1 MGVGRQGLKIS
12 GNLILQLEQR
22 QMSLGEGTALE
33 LRAWFRLFTKKLA
46 STCTASP
53 GREARPLTK
62 RRFSSSLGFTPPQQ
76 SVLLFP
82 CHGPDQR
89 VDRSF
94 GETASSRCW
103 RL

>member
-12 GNLILQLEQR
+12 GNLMLQLEQR

-53 GREARPLTK
+53 GREARPLIPWIYTSPAK
-62 RRFSSSLGFTPPQQ
+62 RALVPMPR
-76 SVLLFP
+76 
-82 CHGPDQR
+82 
-89 VDRSF
+89 
-94 GETASSRCW
+94 A
-103 RL
+103 